1 MDLFNN
7 NPNQNLLPFDG
18 EVFLSQNVLNVAE
31 IDFFYHTLLNAYF
44 WKQDELIIFGKQIT
58 TSRKVAWFGD
68 FNYKYSYS
76 KITKT
81 AKLWTPELQSL
92 KKLIELKTEESFN
105 SCLLNLYHNGS
116 EGMSWHSDNEKE
128 LGENPIIASLSLGAA
143 RKFSLK
149 HKFKNYKVD
158 IILESG
164 GLLLMKGETQT
175 KWLHS
180 LPKTKKVTTPRINLT
195 FRSIIKNYK
204 GFVNQ

>member
-31 IDFFYHTLLNAYF
+31 IDFFYHTLLNADF

-195 FRSIIKNYK
+195 FRNII
-204 GFVNQ
+204 

>member
-31 IDFFYHTLLNAYF
+31 IDFFYHTLLNADF

-149 HKFKNYKVD
+149 HKFKSYKVD

>member
-143 RKFSLK
+143 RKISLK

-195 FRSIIKNYK
+195 FRNII
-204 GFVNQ
+204 

>member
-7 NPNQNLLPFDG
+7 NPNQNLLPFEG
-18 EVFLSQNVLNVAE
+18 EVFLRQNVLNIAE
-31 IDFFYHTLLNAYF
+31 IDFFYHTLLNANF
-44 WKQDELIIFGKQIT
+44 WKQDELIIFGKRIT

-76 KITKT
+76 KIIKK
-81 AKLWTPELQSL
+81 ARLWTPELQSL

-164 GLLLMKGETQT
+164 DLLLMKGETQT
-175 KWLHS
+175 KWLHC

-195 FRSIIKNYK
+195 FRNII
-204 GFVNQ
+204 

>member
-31 IDFFYHTLLNAYF
+31 IDFFYHTLLNADF

-105 SCLLNLYHNGS
+105 SSLLNLYHNGS

-149 HKFKNYKVD
+149 HKFKSYKVD

-195 FRSIIKNYK
+195 FRNII
-204 GFVNQ
+204 

>member
-1 MDLFNN
+1 
-7 NPNQNLLPFDG
+7 
-18 EVFLSQNVLNVAE
+18 
-31 IDFFYHTLLNAYF
+31 
-44 WKQDELIIFGKQIT
+44 
-58 TSRKVAWFGD
+58 
-68 FNYKYSYS
+68 
-76 KITKT
+76 
-81 AKLWTPELQSL
+81 
-92 KKLIELKTEESFN
+92 
-105 SCLLNLYHNGS
+105 
-116 EGMSWHSDNEKE
+116 MSWHSDNEKE

-143 RKFSLK
+143 RKISLK

>member
-195 FRSIIKNYK
+195 FRNII
-204 GFVNQ
+204 